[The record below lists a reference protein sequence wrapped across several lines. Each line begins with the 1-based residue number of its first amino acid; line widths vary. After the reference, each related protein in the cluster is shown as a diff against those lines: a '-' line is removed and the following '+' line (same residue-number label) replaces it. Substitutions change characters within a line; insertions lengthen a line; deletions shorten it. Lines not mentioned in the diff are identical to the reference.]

1 MSEQTKTVRKLL
13 SELDTKWCD
22 AEDAWADAGYPD
34 GGELWDAYRE
44 ARAQYKGAKAM
55 AQALGL

>member
-1 MSEQTKTVRKLL
+1 MSEQAKTMRKLL
-13 SELDTKWCD
+13 SELDAEWCV
-22 AEDAWADAGYPD
+22 AEDAWADAGCPE

-44 ARAQYKGAKAM
+44 ARAQYKGAESM